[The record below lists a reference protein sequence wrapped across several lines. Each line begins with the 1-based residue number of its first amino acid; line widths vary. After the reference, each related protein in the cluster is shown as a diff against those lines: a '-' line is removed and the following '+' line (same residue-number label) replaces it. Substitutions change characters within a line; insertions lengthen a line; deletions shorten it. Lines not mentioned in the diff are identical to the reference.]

1 MWLTCS
7 KRCVQPLGQER
18 IRGWNRLSHEK
29 FVGRVVRVLEG
40 EKEKE
45 AAEEA
50 QNRSV
55 ASIAGLARRLGMK
68 EEHVALAFS
77 AVEESSHPKYRRM
90 FAALPVPEDM
100 LSAGCRVVCVANLFQ
115 AMCAA
120 PRTGEDQ
127 GLEPPV
133 ARKVRRTSS
142 TSSGRRERKGGGR
155 RGSESVGGV
164 DCWSGAPTGH
174 EGRARGAGLQ
184 RSRGKLAPE
193 VSEDVRRSSSPGRY
207 AVGRL

>member
-7 KRCVQPLGQER
+7 QRCVKPLGQER

-29 FVGRVVRVLEG
+29 FVERVVRVLEG

-45 AAEEA
+45 AAAEA
-50 QNRSV
+50 QNWSV

-100 LSAGCRVVCVANLFQ
+100 LSAGCRVRHPVGLSEIPGIGDDLC
-115 AMCAA
+115 
-120 PRTGEDQ
+120 PRH
-127 GLEPPV
+127 
-133 ARKVRRTSS
+133 RRSRASRSCQRSAGRGCRLRDSS
-142 TSSGRRERKGGGR
+142 TSRFASSRRWTASRSMGVYVSR
-155 RGSESVGGV
+155 R
-164 DCWSGAPTGH
+164 
-174 EGRARGAGLQ
+174 
-184 RSRGKLAPE
+184 
-193 VSEDVRRSSSPGRY
+193 
-207 AVGRL
+207 